1 MESKKNDHHVEKKT
15 VSMTVKTSHAAFAQI
30 SLHMKFTSLSKLAFC
45 IAPWTSSFLLM
56 TS

>member
-15 VSMTVKTSHAAFAQI
+15 VSMTGKTSHAAFVQI